1 MKSKATD
8 SIKAALMRNKMGESV
23 PVETQQKI
31 KEVIEPALMKTRI
44 DSAAISPAV
53 QELIQQALQPVNQ
66 QLEAAVAQKQTA
78 AVAASTRLIELEAAA
93 AEKQAAANRQL
104 VACKAELTAAQNEQ
118 QQLRSQ
124 CLLHVHELD
133 EERRLNERLREQLDT
148 NHVRYTAYDTLCSVA
163 ASSAATGS
171 ALPLAPCTDHC
182 CHRLATAAAVITTY
196 LSK

>member
-8 SIKAALMRNKMGESV
+8 SIKAALMRNRMEESV

-78 AVAASTRLIELEAAA
+78 AVAASTRVTELEAAA
-93 AEKQAAANRQL
+93 AEKEAAANRQL

-133 EERRLNERLREQLDT
+133 EYLLAISRRWLW
-148 NHVRYTAYDTLCSVA
+148 Y
-163 ASSAATGS
+163 
-171 ALPLAPCTDHC
+171 P
-182 CHRLATAAAVITTY
+182 
-196 LSK
+196 